1 MSPKGTYAGI
11 GDCAGQI
18 VRKEGFR
25 GLYRGIGPSMAGII
39 PYAGTDIAV
48 FEVAKKELLRVY
60 GGEPPGWATVGT
72 GMFSSTC
79 AQTLSYPL
87 ALIRTRLQAQGM
99 GGQADKYA
107 SAVDVLR
114 QTVRNEGVLGLY
126 KGLLPNLLKLTPA
139 AGISWLVFEKT
150 KILLGLDV
158 RT

>member
-1 MSPKGTYAGI
+1 
-11 GDCAGQI
+11 
-18 VRKEGFR
+18 
-25 GLYRGIGPSMAGII
+25 
-39 PYAGTDIAV
+39 
-48 FEVAKKELLRVY
+48 
-60 GGEPPGWATVGT
+60 
-72 GMFSSTC
+72 
-79 AQTLSYPL
+79 
-87 ALIRTRLQAQGM
+87 M

-150 KILLGLDV
+150 KIFLGLDV